1 MLSVALKLQGGTGR
15 ACQDPGCPGHR
26 CGGLLGQPISC
37 PQSSSW
43 SIETAAHKMCEASC
57 QVGLDGVD
65 LPSTSALLRLLACVW
80 FLTSL
85 LFVV

>member
-1 MLSVALKLQGGTGR
+1 MLSVALKLQGGTEG
-15 ACQDPGCPGHR
+15 ACQDPGCQDK

-57 QVGLDGVD
+57 QVVLDRVD
-65 LPSTSALLRLLACVW
+65 LPSTSALPRLLACVW
-80 FLTSL
+80 FLMSL